1 MCIYI
6 FIYIYNRSAHVSVCV
21 TVYIEIL
28 WSFGLLKLYALQF
41 YKVGW

>member
-1 MCIYI
+1 MYKYI
-6 FIYIYNRSAHVSVCV
+6 FIYICNISVHMSVCV

-28 WSFGLLKLYALQF
+28 WSFWLLKLYALQF